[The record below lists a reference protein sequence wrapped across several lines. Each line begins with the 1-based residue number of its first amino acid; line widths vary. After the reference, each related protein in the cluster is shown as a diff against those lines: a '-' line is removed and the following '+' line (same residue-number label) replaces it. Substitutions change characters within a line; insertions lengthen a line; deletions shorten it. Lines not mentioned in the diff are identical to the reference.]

1 MISITFKD
9 YKNINY
15 GFNHF
20 FGKEEMQETLL
31 KGLNMCVTMK
41 KRGPRLTD
49 RLAIIEELSGPRQTI
64 VSF

>member
-20 FGKEEMQETLL
+20 FGKEEMQETI
-31 KGLNMCVTMK
+31 
-41 KRGPRLTD
+41 LTGTS
-49 RLAIIEELSGPRQTI
+49 II
-64 VSF
+64 